1 MANAFSL
8 FGTIGVNTNPLKQGL
23 AQAEQGLREF
33 GSKMQTAGNE
43 TENLNGLVRDASGRL
58 RDAQGR
64 FVSAARAA
72 SEFGVETQGA
82 SRSLQGMNDRLEQ
95 MGSAMVGAGAALTA
109 SITVPLVALGGLAT
123 KSALDIEKLSSGLT
137 AIMGSSKAAADE
149 MERLRE
155 VAKLPGLG
163 FKEAVAGS
171 VALQGAGLSADLARR
186 ALQGFGNALATVGKG
201 KSDLDGVILA
211 LGQIESKGKIS
222 AQEINQLAERVPQ
235 IRKVMQ
241 AAFGSGEAGQLE
253 KMGISSTQFI
263 QSVVTELEKLPPV
276 ATTASGQLEN
286 LGDTID
292 QALLPLGQRITA
304 LIAPAVAAITPAI
317 EFLSKLF
324 SALPIPMQY
333 VVIALG
339 AIAAAIGPLL
349 VLFGTLAFSITSI
362 NTLLFQLGITS
373 WAALTPILLAVGKV
387 ILIVGALAAIA
398 YVAYKAYQ
406 TNFGGIKDI
415 VDDAMS
421 SVKDITM
428 DVVRFIDRII
438 STGLAVVGALWARHG
453 DFVMAQLNRIWTIV
467 QTVFAQ
473 VTDYI
478 GTAIDIIGKI
488 LTGDFAGALESARG
502 FAQRT
507 WDRIK
512 TIFKTVLDYI
522 LATVSNVVPTL
533 VGYWIRGMTALWSTI
548 WNTLSKLPKLFLD
561 AMTYVAKAVWEGI
574 KALVKMVPQIPSMMI
589 NLGRAIINGIIDGIV
604 SGSTYLWSAVQNAIK
619 GAFTNASEAA
629 KVPLTAVGTSA
640 KQAGQD
646 VGFLEGIINDLRASF
661 SGLFEDAKNVAS
673 ASKDVAGVL
682 GGKGSGAGG
691 GGGKSVA
698 QAANEAADAIART
711 RMEILLYGKETRL
724 AKFDTEAMAGA
735 YSKWTDAQI
744 LFQRWQLFTLDLLD
758 RTTKAIEAKKKAM
771 DSLVESLKKAAEVD
785 MGPIGDKIKGILPNV
800 GPDGG
805 PSIQDRRTPGDS
817 GPMEPPPIAPWDTF
831 FGKVREGMRKLKEE
845 LPSFKDQLA
854 NTVVGFV
861 DMFGNAFANAVNQW
875 DGTLKGFLNSLASTF
890 RSFIKSVIAELM
902 RLVAIRAATKIFE
915 LMGIGLGG
923 ARLPKGADPYFAG
936 IGWQAKAAG
945 GLITG
950 PGSGTSDSIPTM
962 LSNGEYVIP
971 AASVR
976 KFGVGFFEALRQGA
990 MPFAM
995 PTAMGTAGGQSN
1007 QTMNNSFNINVS
1019 GGGDAQKTGA
1029 MVQREILTALQKT
1042 QRRNR

>member
-8 FGTIGVNTNPLKQGL
+8 FGTIGVNTNPLRQGL
-23 AQAEQGLREF
+23 AQAEQGLRDF

-109 SITVPLVALGGLAT
+109 GLTVPLTALAGLAT
-123 KSALDIEKLSSGLT
+123 KSALDMEKLSAGLT
-137 AIMGSSKAAADE
+137 AVMGSADAASAE
-149 MERLRE
+149 FVKLRE

-163 FKEAVAGS
+163 LKEAVQGS
-171 VALQGAGLSADLARR
+171 VNLQAAGLSADLARR
-186 ALQGFGNALATVGKG
+186 ALQSFGNALATVGKG
-201 KSDLDGVILA
+201 KNELDGVILA
-211 LGQIESKGKIS
+211 LTQIQGKGKVA
-222 AQEINQLAERVPQ
+222 AQEINQIAERVPQ
-235 IRKVMQ
+235 IRQVLQ
-241 AAFGSGEAGQLE
+241 TAFGTADTEQLQKLGMTSE
-253 KMGISSTQFI
+253 QFI
-263 QSVVTELEKLPPV
+263 AKIIGELEKLPPV
-276 ATTASGQLEN
+276 ATTASGELEN

-292 QALLPLGQRITA
+292 QALLPLGQAITA
-304 LIAPAVAAITPAI
+304 LIGPAVAMLTPVI
-317 EFLSKLF
+317 ETLGKAF
-324 SALPIPMQY
+324 SALPAPLQY
-333 VVIALG
+333 VVLAIG

-349 VLFGTLAFSITSI
+349 VLAGGLAMSITSI
-362 NTLLFQLGITS
+362 TGLMATFGITTM
-373 WAALTPILLAVGKV
+373 AALTPILIIVAKVAAVIAG
-387 ILIVGALAAIA
+387 LAA
-398 YVAYKAYQ
+398 VAYLAYQAYQ
-406 TNFGGIKDI
+406 TNFLGIADA
-415 VDDAMS
+415 VDSAMAT
-421 SVKDITM
+421 VKDITM

-438 STGLAVVGALWARHG
+438 STGLAIVGALWARHG

-522 LATVSNVVPTL
+522 LATVSTVIPTL
-533 VGYWIRGMTALWSTI
+533 VGYWVRGMTALWSTI
-548 WNTLSKLPKLFLD
+548 WNVLSKLPKLFLD
-561 AMTYVAKAVWEGI
+561 AMTYVGKAVWEGI
-574 KALVKMVPQIPSMMI
+574 KALVKMVPQIPSMML

-640 KQAGQD
+640 KQAAQD
-646 VGFLEGIINDLRASF
+646 VGFLEGIINDLRKSF
-661 SGLFEDAKNVAS
+661 TGLFDDTQQATGAAN
-673 ASKDVAGVL
+673 DLAGAL
-682 GGKGSGAGG
+682 GGKGGGAGAGG
-691 GGGKSVA
+691 GGGRGSVA

-711 RMEILLYGKETRL
+711 RMELLLYGKETRL

-758 RTTKAIEAKKKAM
+758 RTTKATEAKKKAM
-771 DSLVESLKKAAEVD
+771 DELIKSLEKAASID
-785 MGPIGDKIKGILPNV
+785 IGPIGKGINGILPNV

-805 PSIQDRRTPGDS
+805 PSIQDRRGPIDL

-831 FGKVREGMRKLKEE
+831 TGRILENLRKIKES
-845 LPSFKDQLA
+845 LPSLKDSVA
-854 NTVVGFV
+854 NAIGDFAMGIG
-861 DMFGNAFANAVNQW
+861 DIFANAVKNW
-875 DGTLKGFLNSLASTF
+875 DGTFKGFFNSLKQGFADLV
-890 RSFIKSVIAELM
+890 RQIAAELLRIQIM
-902 RLVAIRAATKIFE
+902 NAIFSAFP
-915 LMGIGLGG
+915 GL
-923 ARLPKGADPYFAG
+923 APKVPVV
-936 IGWQAKAAG
+936 KAARG

-950 PGSGTSDSIPTM
+950 KGSATSDSIPAM

-971 AASVR
+971 ADAVR
-976 KFGVGFFEALRQGA
+976 KFGVGFFESLRQGA

-995 PTAMGTAGGQSN
+995 ANPAPAMAGAGVSSSY
-1007 QTMNNSFNINVS
+1007 TNNNTFNISVPPGAPGGVTGNVI
-1019 GGGDAQKTGA
+1019 
-1029 MVQREILTALQKT
+1029 QREILSALQKT